1 MAILVKTAA
10 FTIVEPDAA
19 PNAAEAITVA
29 IASPPRRLPIQT
41 YAARKRSVVMAATV
55 AKEPIR
61 MKSGI
66 TASAKELVVVNGMV
80 AICASAASGPTVR

>member
-1 MAILVKTAA
+1 VI
-10 FTIVEPDAA
+10 
-19 PNAAEAITVA
+19 
-29 IASPPRRLPIQT
+29 
-41 YAARKRSVVMAATV
+41 AATV

-66 TASAKELVVVNGMV
+66 TASANELVVVNGIV